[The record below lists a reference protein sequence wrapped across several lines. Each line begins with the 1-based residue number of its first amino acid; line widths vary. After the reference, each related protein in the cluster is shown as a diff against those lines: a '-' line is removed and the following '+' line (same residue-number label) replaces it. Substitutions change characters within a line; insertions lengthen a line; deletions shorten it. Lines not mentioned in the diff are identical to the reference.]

1 MMKLTLPLTLL
12 IPRKT
17 MADRVFSVN
26 MNVFRNAHYQV
37 MSDAKILYKD
47 HVLLALTDIP
57 LPERLKWKE
66 NIAGPYRFTYR
77 IFPPNRRAFDLA
89 NVCPAVQK
97 FTDDALIDLGYLKDD
112 NYKIVNEI
120 NYRFGGVDQL
130 NPRAELE
137 IEHV

>member
-1 MMKLTLPLTLL
+1 MKLTLPLSIV

-17 MADRVFSVN
+17 KEDRVFWLN

-47 HVLLALTDIP
+47 HVLLALTDVP

-66 NIAGPYRFTYR
+66 HINGPYRFTYR
-77 IFPPNRRAFDLA
+77 IFPPNHRAFDLA
-89 NVCPAVQK
+89 NVCPSVQK
-97 FTDDALIDLGYLKDD
+97 FTDDALIELGYLKDD
-112 NYKIVNEI
+112 NYKIVSEI
-120 NYRFGGVDQL
+120 NYRFGGVDKL